1 MSTFALD
8 VRTARLQ
15 LRSPRASDA
24 ERLFPL
30 FARWEVIRWLSS
42 PPWPYRREDMQRYID
57 QHADGASAAETRFV
71 ICLEGAPIG
80 VIGVRMRPASA
91 VQRQAGP
98 NIGYWLAQDYWGRG
112 YMSEVL
118 RGLVGHVFAAT
129 AHDAIYSG
137 AFVGNAASLRVQEKV
152 GFVRDGE
159 AMLFANPHGK
169 EMPHLDTVLTRAGF
183 AVAMA

>member
-1 MSTFALD
+1 
-8 VRTARLQ
+8 
-15 LRSPRASDA
+15 
-24 ERLFPL
+24 LFPL

-80 VIGVRMRPASA
+80 VIGVRTRPASA